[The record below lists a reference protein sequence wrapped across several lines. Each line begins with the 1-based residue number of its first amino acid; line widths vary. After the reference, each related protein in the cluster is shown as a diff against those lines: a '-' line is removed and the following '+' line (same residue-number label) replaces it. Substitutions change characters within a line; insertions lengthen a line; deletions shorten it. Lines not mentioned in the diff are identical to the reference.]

1 MLLFHGN
8 QIDRPDISGV
18 ISKYFCSIICWTT
31 LCISGCLY
39 YVDMLAT
46 LLVVHTS
53 GPLRCSSVDSVW
65 DCLIGVSPW
74 YTCVRELWSVGR
86 LVGVG
91 KLNLVP
97 PASLHLCV
105 SCLGGVVCVLRAWAP
120 LLYSWCGWSRIMWW
134 LSFGCF
140 VGLLRRG
147 GRTLCIE
154 RTEPQQKGGR
164 FFSDVG

>member
-1 MLLFHGN
+1 MY
-8 QIDRPDISGV
+8 
-18 ISKYFCSIICWTT
+18 KW
-31 LCISGCLY
+31 
-39 YVDMLAT
+39 
-46 LLVVHTS
+46 LLVLRGHVGYSASRPHKWSSQVQQCGLRLGLLDWCVSLVH
-53 GPLRCSSVDSVW
+53 LRTRVM
-65 DCLIGVSPW
+65 
-74 YTCVRELWSVGR
+74 VGR

-120 LLYSWCGWSRIMWW
+120 LLYSWCGWSRIMW

-140 VGLLRRG
+140 VGLLRRRR

-154 RTEPQQKGGR
+154 RTEPQQKVGR

>member
-1 MLLFHGN
+1 MYKWLLLAGYSAS
-8 QIDRPDISGV
+8 RPHKWSSQVQQCG
-18 ISKYFCSIICWTT
+18 
-31 LCISGCLY
+31 LRLG
-39 YVDMLAT
+39 
-46 LLVVHTS
+46 LLDWCVSLVH
-53 GPLRCSSVDSVW
+53 LRTRVM
-65 DCLIGVSPW
+65 
-74 YTCVRELWSVGR
+74 VGR

-120 LLYSWCGWSRIMWW
+120 LLYSWCGWTRIMW

-154 RTEPQQKGGR
+154 RTEPQQNGGR